1 MPGRP
6 PRRAATDRDGHA
18 ESGAESESDYRDYHG
33 HGASVR
39 VGPGRRR
46 TVPVPVTVTS
56 DHHRAEFAAAQAAS
70 NLKPA
75 GGPRPLAGNCHCD
88 QRVGATTR
96 DRRRGSGRGHEA
108 ARAGRAQ

>member
-1 MPGRP
+1 VPGRP
-6 PRRAATDRDGHA
+6 PRRAATDR

-56 DHHRAEFAAAQAAS
+56 DHHRAEFAAAHWQAAS